1 VSLAAPVAGKQT
13 DADDNSQE
21 LVGGVFL
28 VMEPN
33 SSSDGSGSS
42 LVIDRATLYLCRR
55 GTRWVV
61 ILESP
66 RVRSAVRLRHAGGD
80 PFDARFELLSKAR
93 QVCPDAS
100 ILSADGTREDAD
112 YEWMLEVSSMQLQ
125 PGDLGV
131 ALYRELSG
139 QLKSHMRRLWG
150 RTERRHCRHGNR
162 SRVDCRPR
170 FF

>member
-1 VSLAAPVAGKQT
+1 LPASKLT
-13 DADDNSQE
+13 RHDNSQK

-42 LVIDRATLYLCRR
+42 LVIDRATLYLCQR

-80 PFDARFELLSKAR
+80 SFDARFELLSKAR

-112 YEWMLEVSSMQLQ
+112 YEWRLEVSSMQLQ

-139 QLKSHMRRLWG
+139 QPKSHMRRMWG
-150 RTERRHCRHGNR
+150 RAERRHCRRGSRNR
-162 SRVDCRPR
+162 VVCRPR
-170 FF
+170 IF